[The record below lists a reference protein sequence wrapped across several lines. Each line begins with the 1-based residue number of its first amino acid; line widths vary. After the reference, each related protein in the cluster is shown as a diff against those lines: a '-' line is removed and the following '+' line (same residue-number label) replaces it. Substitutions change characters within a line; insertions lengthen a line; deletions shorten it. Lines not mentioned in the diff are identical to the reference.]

1 MKGQKCLVKK
11 MKCDYTKRE
20 LQIIANVLNDDSIT
34 QFMLPRYFVLE
45 RKRIVKKANKF
56 RGKKEVK
63 K

>member
-1 MKGQKCLVKK
+1 
-11 MKCDYTKRE
+11 MKCDFTKRE

-56 RGKKEVK
+56 RGKNVVK
-63 K
+63 Q